1 MNVNSITGNPTIG
14 IKFHFPNETILLLLT
29 SVGMKYSLMKAKT
42 WHIWTCFHNNN
53 GVCNTSN
60 LTCKAKMQGAEC
72 EKENDE
78 KLTLTF

>member
-1 MNVNSITGNPTIG
+1 MNVNSITGNPTIET
-14 IKFHFPNETILLLLT
+14 KFHFPNETILLLLT
-29 SVGMKYSLMKAKT
+29 SVGMKYSLMKAKI

-60 LTCKAKMQGAEC
+60 LQGQIQGAEC
-72 EKENDE
+72 EKQTDE